1 MALWIDPVACCTL
14 APQRDHSSPHSRRAS
29 RARGSCASRPHP
41 RAPPLAGAARGPALS
56 HVPAVRPATAC
67 YSAAAVL
74 LLGFFSFFFL
84 NSFCKSS
91 SPKPRLKQTRIFAPH
106 PEDRRWPFQL
116 LLHIRESAE
125 VSLSK
130 KLTVF
135 GIVAT
140 GVGPI
145 KGFFESSWKCPG
157 LALGTAEFRGGLLFP

>member
-1 MALWIDPVACCTL
+1 MDRPCGLLHPGPAAGPLQSTFPQSEPGPRELRAQ
-14 APQRDHSSPHSRRAS
+14 APPPSPATGWRRTRPRPES
-29 RARGSCASRPHP
+29 RARR
-41 RAPPLAGAARGPALS
+41 AARN
-56 HVPAVRPATAC
+56 C
-67 YSAAAVL
+67 L
-74 LLGFFSFFFL
+74 LLCCCCATTWLFFSFFL
-84 NSFCKSS
+84 NSFCRSS

-116 LLHIRESAE
+116 LLPIRESAD